1 MSHQKVLLGSSQQS
15 SAPLHHHAAINAKDL
30 ASNVIC
36 LRGSKKRNRARNIFR
51 LPRFSERNPR
61 LNRFLNVVGQ
71 SRSHV
76 SCDKS
81 RRNRIHRN
89 VSARQFARK
98 RFCETNQ
105 ASLARSVI
113 RLTCVADQT
122 DHRANVNNAAAALL
136 NHRALHGLDEI
147 ECTFQIRVDDRVP
160 VFHRHA
166 HAKSVAP
173 HTGVV
178 D

>member
-1 MSHQKVLLGSSQQS
+1 MGASGQS
-15 SAPLHHHAAINAKDL
+15 SPALHHHAAINAKDL
-30 ASNVIC
+30 ARNVIC
-36 LRGSKKRNRARNIFR
+36 LRGSKKRNRTRDIFR
-51 LPRFSERNPR
+51 LPGFAERNPC
-61 LNRFLNVVGQ
+61 LNRFLNVVSQ
-71 SRSHV
+71 SRRQV
-76 SCDKS
+76 GCDKS
-81 RRNRIHRN
+81 RCNRIHRD

-98 RFCETNQ
+98 RLCETNQ
-105 ASLARSVI
+105 AGLACSVI

-160 VFHRHA
+160 VFYRHA
-166 HAKSVAP
+166 HAKSVARHP
-173 HTGVV
+173 GVV